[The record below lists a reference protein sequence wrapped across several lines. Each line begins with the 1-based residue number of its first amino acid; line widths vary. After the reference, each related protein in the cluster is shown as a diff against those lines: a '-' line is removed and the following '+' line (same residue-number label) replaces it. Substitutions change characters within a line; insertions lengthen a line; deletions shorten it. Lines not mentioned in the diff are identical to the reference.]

1 MSSRAK
7 SSRASSSHKRPTLIT
22 KYKQR
27 SGNHSILDDS
37 DLNHTQSSQF
47 AKTQNFSNFFLHRTF
62 NN

>member
-1 MSSRAK
+1 MSSKAK

-37 DLNHTQSSQF
+37 DLNHTQSS
-47 AKTQNFSNFFLHRTF
+47 
-62 NN
+62 